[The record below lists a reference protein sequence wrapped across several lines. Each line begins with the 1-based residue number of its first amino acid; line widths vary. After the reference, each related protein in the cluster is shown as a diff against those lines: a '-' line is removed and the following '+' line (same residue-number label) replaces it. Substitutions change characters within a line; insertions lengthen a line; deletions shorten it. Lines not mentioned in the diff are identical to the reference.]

1 MAVLNP
7 RGGKTAKPEEIRRRF
22 PPPFPPL
29 SLPPPGIKMGISALN
44 SSNFSPQ
51 FFLFINNPPPAKAK
65 KAKLRLK
72 EGGGRNGAPLRGGP
86 TVPLYLGRGERK
98 GLRDPPPDQH
108 REVKWQI
115 KGRGVS
121 LFPPPSPPAP
131 PIQVPQNTSV
141 PPPKKPQSL
150 PIQFPPPQTGIGKTG
165 PNRTHRIAAD
175 NNHPN

>member
-72 EGGGRNGAPLRGGP
+72 EGGGGGKEWSP
-86 TVPLYLGRGERK
+86 AKGGSHRPPVFGEGGEK
-98 GLRDPPPDQH
+98 GVER
-108 REVKWQI
+108 
-115 KGRGVS
+115 
-121 LFPPPSPPAP
+121 SPPRPTQGGEMA
-131 PIQVPQNTSV
+131 N
-141 PPPKKPQSL
+141 
-150 PIQFPPPQTGIGKTG
+150 
-165 PNRTHRIAAD
+165 
-175 NNHPN
+175 